1 MKFLVLHANNAVPKV
16 CSLFFQQWQPP
27 NIENWRGEAVADLGG
42 GGAPEVA
49 LHHCLYGIYDF

>member
-42 GGAPEVA
+42 GGGTRGCITPLLVWH
-49 LHHCLYGIYDF
+49 L